1 MRIGDGNGQAVRTVG
16 ETAFK
21 QVVFDKRYAAVQ
33 QGFEGRAVFFVAVF
47 FGVERA
53 VLLHFLNQPF
63 GVFEGIVFQTTF
75 ERTDVCIGRQN
86 QRFMHLTV
94 GKAGKPAVVKAR
106 DNVGIPAAGF
116 DQAAVVVVQARER
129 EDVLF
134 FVFRHGFADGGNQFA
149 ICHFVAVYAEY
160 PIVLRE
166 AGGEVFHRT
175 EADEVVFVITDV
187 GEAFGDFK
195 SAVGRAVVEQQYFV
209 EVLKRGQNF
218 VQIAFRIF
226 DQHGC
231 CGGNFRV
238 HDEVV

>member
-1 MRIGDGNGQAVRTVG
+1 M
-16 ETAFK
+16 
-21 QVVFDKRYAAVQ
+21 
-33 QGFEGRAVFFVAVF
+33 
-47 FGVERA
+47 
-53 VLLHFLNQPF
+53 LHFLNQPF

-116 DQAAVVVVQARER
+116 DQAAVVVVQTRER

-134 FVFRHGFADGGNQFA
+134 FVFRYGFADGGNQFA
-149 ICHFVAVYAEY
+149 VCHFVAVYAEY

-166 AGGEVFHRT
+166 AGGKVFHRA